1 MTNTFFILLILCKST
16 GVLDYICI
24 PVFIKTIA
32 QMLPYKSLIQVDRNA
47 SVSLHIQVCN
57 IFISLITN
65 GTLQPADILPGS
77 RVLAQLIGIN
87 RNTVKLA
94 YQELVSQGWAES
106 IERKGVFVLSK
117 LPVVAKPIAAGAAK
131 NIRHQE
137 AFIWTNK
144 FENAWITRG
153 AEKTML
159 TIDGGFPDVRLAP
172 IDLLMREYRSLSRRL
187 YGKNFLK
194 YGSSKGSENLRAAIC
209 SYLSHT
215 RGLTVPVENIVIT
228 KGSQMGIYLAAQM
241 LLNPADNIAVGLSNY
256 LLADDTFRYAGANL
270 IRIPVD
276 GNGMDVDY
284 LEKVLQHNNIK
295 AVYIIPHHHYPT
307 TVTMSTERRL
317 KLLKLAKEYRFAI
330 IEDDYDFDFHY
341 DNKPY
346 LPLASIDHNQNVIYI
361 GSVTKTFAPALR
373 IGFMIGPSAFVDAA
387 AALRELIDK
396 QGDTVLEEA
405 FAVMFNSGEMDRYFR
420 KSLKIYRQRRNLFC
434 QVLKSNFNE
443 DIAFNNPEGG
453 LAVWANFDQRIDLIK
468 MAEGAAKKRLQIDD
482 GRFYRNESFAA
493 NGIRMGFASLDEN
506 EIVEALGILKKA
518 LH

>member
-1 MTNTFFILLILCKST
+1 
-16 GVLDYICI
+16 
-24 PVFIKTIA
+24 
-32 QMLPYKSLIQVDRNA
+32 MLPYKSLIQVDRNA

-57 IFISLITN
+57 MFISLITN

-94 YQELVSQGWAES
+94 YEELVSQGWAES
-106 IERKGVFVLSK
+106 IERKGVFVLAK
-117 LPVVAKPIAAGAAK
+117 LPVLTRPVVPEAGK
-131 NIRHQE
+131 SNSYKE

-144 FENAWITRG
+144 FENAWITPG
-153 AEKTML
+153 PEKMML

-187 YGKNFLK
+187 HGKTFLK

-215 RGLTVPVENIVIT
+215 RGLTVPVENIIIT
-228 KGSQMGIYLAAQM
+228 KGSQMGIYLAAQL
-241 LLNPADNIAVGLSNY
+241 LLNPTDNIAVGLSNY
-256 LLADDTFRYAGANL
+256 ILADDTFKYAGAKL
-270 IRIPVD
+270 VRIPVD
-276 GNGMDVDY
+276 GNGMDVDH
-284 LEKVLQHNNIK
+284 LEAVLQHTNIK

-317 KLLKLAKEYRFAI
+317 KLLKLAKEHRFAI

-341 DNKPY
+341 NNKPY
-346 LPLASIDHNQNVIYI
+346 LPLASIDHNQNVIYL

-373 IGFMIGPSAFVDAA
+373 IGFMIGPSPFVDAA

-405 FAVMFNSGEMDRYFR
+405 FAVLFNTGEMDRYFR
-420 KSLKIYRQRRNLFC
+420 KSLKIYRQRRNLLC
-434 QVLKSNFNE
+434 QILQSNFSE
-443 DIAFNNPEGG
+443 HITFNIPEGG
-453 LAVWANFDQRIDLIK
+453 LAVWTNFNERISLIK
-468 MAEGAAKKRLQIDD
+468 MAEDAAKKWLQIDD
-482 GRFYRNESFAA
+482 GSFYKNESFAV
-493 NGIRMGFASLDEN
+493 NGIRLGFASLDEN
-506 EIVEALGILKKA
+506 EMIEALSILKNV

>member
-1 MTNTFFILLILCKST
+1 
-16 GVLDYICI
+16 
-24 PVFIKTIA
+24 
-32 QMLPYKSLIQVDRNA
+32 MLPYKSLIQVDRNA

-57 IFISLITN
+57 MFISLITN

-94 YQELVSQGWAES
+94 YEELVSQGWAES
-106 IERKGVFVLSK
+106 IERKGVFVLAK
-117 LPVVAKPIAAGAAK
+117 LPVLTRPVVAEAGK
-131 NIRHQE
+131 SNLHKE
-137 AFIWTNK
+137 AFTWTNK
-144 FENAWITRG
+144 FENAWITQG
-153 AEKTML
+153 PEKMML

-187 YGKNFLK
+187 HGKTFLK

-215 RGLTVPVENIVIT
+215 RGLTVPVENIIIT
-228 KGSQMGIYLAAQM
+228 KGSQMGIYLTAQL

-256 LLADDTFRYAGANL
+256 ILADDTFKYAGANL
-270 IRIPVD
+270 VRIPVD
-276 GNGMDVDY
+276 GNGMDVDH
-284 LEKVLQHNNIK
+284 LEMVLQHTNIK

-317 KLLKLAKEYRFAI
+317 KLLKLAREYRFAI

-341 DNKPY
+341 NNKPY

-405 FAVMFNSGEMDRYFR
+405 FAVLFNTGEMDRYFR
-420 KSLKIYRQRRNLFC
+420 KSLKIYRQRRNLLC
-434 QVLKSNFNE
+434 QILQSDFSG
-443 DIAFNNPEGG
+443 DIAFNVPEGG
-453 LAVWANFDQRIDLIK
+453 LAVWTNFDERINLIK
-468 MAEGAAKKRLQIDD
+468 MTEDAAKKRLQIDD
-482 GRFYRNESFAA
+482 GSFYKNESFAA

-506 EIVEALGILKKA
+506 EMVEALGLLKKV